1 MADEKQRAIQRLN
14 ALLGSD
20 LKNLDN
26 VSRLHEQFE
35 QERKE
40 IEESLS
46 LASTEAPPKV
56 QAVIEDTERLAD
68 QISDCVRSCE
78 FLRLLI
84 EEQTSQSCKIEELR
98 GSIDEITYLEKS
110 VRYLQFIQ
118 CIEDIS
124 NKIQTSFLAKE
135 DESAVAY
142 YENLLEI
149 SIKVRSS
156 KCHHLLNY
164 LRETHHFWYDHLKD
178 KFSKEFNEVLKTI
191 KWPFTG
197 SNASAAVSQP
207 SDVMVRFTLI
217 TEYLLRLQVPKDAT
231 TESTVTSTLL
241 TDFASISLPIALLIR
256 PLKQRFIY
264 HFSGAKQTNR
274 QDKPEWFFTQILTWI
289 KSLAS
294 WVHKHVQPV
303 ANILN
308 LDVNAK
314 VEFMRGLVQLAV
326 EKVHSELSI
335 VQYDDALFAHLVDES
350 LGFERELRDSL
361 LYPQNQPG
369 VVFVLTQAH
378 IFVKW
383 INIEKKYATEK
394 MDAILS
400 SETAWDTLTGASN
413 DGMKVTECA
422 EAFLTL
428 LMTITDRYSHLPQP
442 GHRLQFLEL
451 QLELIDD
458 WRVRLLQLLHE
469 EYTDPLSSIVPKILN
484 TQRYVS
490 SVLVEWADTVHFI
503 QLHFFKKQFEAAE
516 FAENWEAEVAENIAE
531 EDGSVFSEV
540 LVLLE
545 RLEKELIEQIC
556 DSLVMDVKAKSRPY
570 RTDKWFAMQSE
581 KEISSLSLTPSGCA
595 MFHELA
601 TCLRSLHELLA
612 RSLFTRA
619 LKKLAGQFDQYLLEE
634 VVLTNRF
641 NSGGAAQFRHDIFRN
656 LFPLFGLYISKP
668 DSHFPL
674 YVPQFSVYRCLN
686 KQLYAS
692 CLALRTR
699 EACSLL
705 NMALG
710 SAMLLMEALETDEN
724 TTEVLAD
731 VGIYKLPLE
740 SVLAVLKTRTD
751 VGTSLS

>member
-674 YVPQFSVYRCLN
+674 
-686 KQLYAS
+686 
-692 CLALRTR
+692 TR